1 MAPPSENVTSGSPLG
16 LRKPTSAH
24 NAALQGLSAK
34 ALVSG
39 NAENAATRL
48 QAEPTYPKQNSESW
62 LNGRLKVRSQGKPQH
77 HWRQKKPNKP
87 FLLSIF
93 NFCHSNQYRILK
105 GKPSISVQGGLEI
118 TAEATVR
125 LRCSSEKQLTTL
137 LDALSP
143 EAEKPVGTRASAVLE
158 REGHFLV
165 LKVEAKDTV
174 ALRAALNAYLR
185 WIGSTVNV
193 LEVVEHAT

>member
-1 MAPPSENVTSGSPLG
+1 M
-16 LRKPTSAH
+16 
-24 NAALQGLSAK
+24 
-34 ALVSG
+34 
-39 NAENAATRL
+39 
-48 QAEPTYPKQNSESW
+48 
-62 LNGRLKVRSQGKPQH
+62 
-77 HWRQKKPNKP
+77 
-87 FLLSIF
+87 
-93 NFCHSNQYRILK
+93 
-105 GKPSISVQGGLEI
+105 

-143 EAEKPVGTRASAVLE
+143 ETEKPVGTRANAVLE
-158 REGHFLV
+158 RESNLLV

-193 LEVVEHAT
+193 LDVVEHSS